1 MNDLMMQKFFTTGFI
16 WVFLLSVSLPVFAEK
31 SVWTET
37 QPAINLTHIFKGEIN
52 RRGKPTGLHAKF
64 NGKLAE
70 GTKILKVKGRPNR
83 AGVYTAEVAVR
94 DIRSGQWKS
103 KFSSIFPDKLQVG
116 EVLQAI
122 LHAYKHRNSDN
133 DKPWRGP
140 SGRGFPIEGYLSRQ
154 GGINTAYPIYIRDK
168 K

>member
-1 MNDLMMQKFFTTGFI
+1 MYKLFTAG
-16 WVFLLSVSLPVFAEK
+16 LLSVLLLSISLPAFAAN

-70 GTKILKVKGRPNR
+70 GAKILKVKGRPNR

-94 DIRSGQWKS
+94 DTGSGRWKP
-103 KFSSIFPDKLQVG
+103 KFSSIFPDKLQAG

-122 LHAYKHRNSDN
+122 LHAYKHRHPGKN
-133 DKPWRGP
+133 KPWRGP
-140 SGRGFPIEGYLSRQ
+140 SGLGFPIEGYLSRR
-154 GGINTAYPIYIRDK
+154 GGINTAYPIYIRDRK